1 MNWMLVALVLV
12 FIVCLVVLQI
22 RKSNTPLDYVLS
34 AICIGSGF
42 TVVYELVDPAL
53 WSWLSSVTGVL
64 W

>member
-1 MNWMLVALVLV
+1 MNWMLVALV

-34 AICIGSGF
+34 VICIGSGF
-42 TVVYELVDPAL
+42 TVVYELVDPVL
-53 WSWLSSVTGVL
+53 WSSLSSVAGGL